1 MKNRRIVVV
10 ALMLVAVLC
19 VGVGYAALQDEI
31 TFTGN
36 INYTT
41 DFQLTF
47 TDAISGTNASLV
59 TSPTVNNETGA
70 LTVSIDASSLNLTE
84 NDSMTFTAVVSNPSK
99 YKADNITIAATD
111 SACFDIEATTASS
124 IEAGETAEVMITI
137 TMTAY
142 PVPTNGSVA
151 TDVVTFTVTGTQAA
165 N

>member
-19 VGVGYAALQDEI
+19 VGVGYAALQDVI

-47 TDAISGTNASLV
+47 TDTISGTNASLV

-70 LTVSIDASSLNLTE
+70 LTVSIDASSLDPDE
-84 NDSMTFTAVVSNPSK
+84 SMTFTTVVSNPSK

-111 SACFDIEATTASS
+111 SACFDIEAVPASTA
-124 IEAGETAEVMITI
+124 ITAGGTVVVTVTI
-137 TMTAY
+137 TMKAY
-142 PVPTNGSVA
+142 PVPTSGNTA
-151 TDVVTFTVTGTQAA
+151 TETVSFTVTGTQAA
-165 N
+165 NN